1 MHVSLSLHHHPT
13 HACVRVFIYSFI
25 YLLNSEAE
33 TNIRRNLRP
42 SPPSPPKRSLPLW
55 RGRAGG
61 GTKPTCRIP
70 LFFAWKPWDSDP
82 TPQMIF
88 KNNISIHFLTSLGQF
103 LRLAPEELSTSMMTA
118 AQFLEG
124 CHPYTCAASVWHVL
138 ISSGA
143 KRKYLIF
150 ICLPMIWNDEESWS
164 LRNKNAI
171 LWNFKMKI
179 HYDSPLKFH
188 F

>member
-1 MHVSLSLHHHPT
+1 MSLSLSPSPSNT
-13 HACVRVFIYSFI
+13 RMCACVYLFIHLFI
-25 YLLNSEAE
+25 EFWGWNQH
-33 TNIRRNLRP
+33 
-42 SPPSPPKRSLPLW
+42 PPQFATFTTITTQKIPTPLE
-55 RGRAGG
+55 GEGGG